1 MTLRSYAFDRHLS
14 NYLLKQKNKHFNI
27 SRTSP
32 NSLFGIVVLS
42 QSFFSKE
49 WPQRELD
56 GLVAKEISS
65 GKLIL
70 PIWHNVTK
78 EDVAAFSPILADR
91 VAVSSDKGMEQI
103 VKEILAAI
111 NKKSG

>member
-1 MTLRSYAFDRHLS
+1 
-14 NYLLKQKNKHFNI
+14 
-27 SRTSP
+27 
-32 NSLFGIVVLS
+32 VLS

-70 PIWHNVTK
+70 PIWYNVSK
-78 EDVAAFSPILADR
+78 GDVSSFSSILADR
-91 VAVSSDKGMEQI
+91 RAVSSDKGIEK
-103 VKEILAAI
+103 VVNEILAAI
-111 NKKSG
+111 SKKGA